1 MTQDRSD
8 HLLVIGSSDQQYR
21 EYAMREFAAAY
32 PLWLVTDRPPTWE
45 RRYCWGVTQ
54 VDMSDR
60 ADPTRLLAAVEDL
73 VAEVPVGGVVCC
85 EEEYIVLAA
94 HVVERLGLR
103 GMTAEVA
110 GRCRDKYRTREAV
123 RLAGLPGPTAV
134 AAGTVADTRRVVE
147 RIGLPVVV
155 KPRTLGGA
163 LGIRRVDNLSDVPA
177 AFAAATAAADWC
189 PGVPV
194 PADAVLVESYLD
206 GPNISLGSVVFDGVI
221 HPMAI
226 ARVSTVCPPHFE
238 ETDHV
243 VDGFDPL
250 FDDGEFLRL
259 AQDVHT
265 ALGIR
270 DGATLSQWRLT
281 DAGPMLVEVNGRLG
295 GDLIPHIGARANG
308 VNMARAVADAAMG
321 VSPRVKRTPHSAAII
336 TFLLPDHSLVVDSVE
351 VVGTPPP
358 GTRIELLAGA
368 GTELVLPPLGFK
380 ARYAFVIAE
389 AADVAECHRLVAEAS
404 GLVWLRERAGAGAA
418 RTAVVAGG

>member
-1 MTQDRSD
+1 M
-8 HLLVIGSSDQQYR
+8 
-21 EYAMREFAAAY
+21 
-32 PLWLVTDRPPTWE
+32 
-45 RRYCWGVTQ
+45 
-54 VDMSDR
+54 DMGDR
-60 ADPTRLLAAVEDL
+60 ADPTRLLAAVQEL
-73 VAEVPVGGVVCC
+73 VTEVPVGGVVCC

-94 HVVERLGLR
+94 HVVERLGLP
-103 GMTAEVA
+103 GMTPEVA
-110 GRCRDKYRTREAV
+110 GRCRDKYHTREAV
-123 RLAGLPGPTAV
+123 RLAGLPGPDAI
-134 AAGTVADTRRVVE
+134 AAGTVVDARRAAE
-147 RIGLPVVV
+147 RIGLPAVV

-163 LGIRRVDNLSDVPA
+163 LGIRRVDDLSDVPE
-177 AFAAATAAADWC
+177 AFEAATAAAGWC

-206 GPNISLGSVVFDGVI
+206 GPNISLGSVVFDGVV
-221 HPMAI
+221 HPVVI
-226 ARVSTVCPPHFE
+226 ARVSTVCAPHFE

-250 FDDGEFLRL
+250 FDDEEFLQL
-259 AQDVHT
+259 VQDVHT

-295 GDLIPHIGARANG
+295 GDLVPHIGARANG
-308 VNMARAVADAAMG
+308 VNVARAVADAAMG
-321 VSPRVKRTPHSAAII
+321 VPPRVERTPRSAAII

-351 VVGTPPP
+351 VVGTPPL

-389 AADVAECHRLVAEAS
+389 AADVAECHGLVAEAS
-404 GLVWLRERAGAGAA
+404 GLVQLRGRVRPGAA
-418 RTAVVAGG
+418 RTAVAVGG